1 MSFEIGPMFCHSTP
15 PRVQGG
21 IVTTAA
27 DMAAA
32 TLIFFLSRFERTPPT
47 LELKVTFLS
56 PCPAGAVHVVMRA
69 VRMGRA
75 VAFLEASI
83 LAGEPPAQG
92 LIASEDIE
100 AGGGTECV
108 ARMTTTVRLVEITRE
123 VGLRARGLVDGPHL

>member
-1 MSFEIGPMFCHSTP
+1 M
-15 PRVQGG
+15 QQL
-21 IVTTAA
+21 AA
-27 DMAAA
+27 LLKASQSCC
-32 TLIFFLSRFERTPPT
+32 TSQT

-83 LAGEPPAQG
+83 LAGEAPAQG

-100 AGGGTECV
+100 AAGGTECV

-123 VGLRARGLVDGPHL
+123 VGLRARGLVDGPRL

>member
-1 MSFEIGPMFCHSTP
+1 
-15 PRVQGG
+15 
-21 IVTTAA
+21 
-27 DMAAA
+27 
-32 TLIFFLSRFERTPPT
+32 
-47 LELKVTFLS
+47 
-56 PCPAGAVHVVMRA
+56 MRA

-108 ARMTTTVRLVEITRE
+108 VRMTVRFSVI
-123 VGLRARGLVDGPHL
+123 DGDEQC